1 MNFIEKLAAE
11 GHLTEEQVERI
22 GRNVSEFMDAVRRD
36 PSLRKEAMEKLALGL
51 PTYFKDP
58 ILRKT
63 FMQKAMGHAWDV
75 APLAAGAAAIGGAFG
90 LAKKVGDLGV
100 GTARDKIQKARAYK
114 EMVNENPSLQHVD
127 PNVTQKAFNT
137 LYRFNPEY
145 AADPMV
151 AGTFV
156 RNVAD
161 QERLDI
167 GTVNSLVQARRNLA
181 DRGQGPDYM
190 GMAQTMGKITEEQRK
205 ARENAAKDRAGRA
218 QGNVNFMAAQ
228 ERLRAAEAA
237 HKAEKARDRA
247 AQAKEKFW
255 GEAEAV
261 DPNDPRVEQ
270 G

>member
-11 GHLTEEQVERI
+11 GHLTEEQVDRV
-22 GRNVSEFMDAVRRD
+22 GRNVAEFMDAVRRD
-36 PSLRKEAMEKLALGL
+36 PSLRKEAMEKLAFGL
-51 PTYFKDP
+51 PTYLKNP
-58 ILRKT
+58 AIRKG
-63 FMQKAMGHAWDV
+63 FMQKAVGHAWDV

-90 LAKKVGDLGV
+90 LARKVGDVGV
-100 GTARDKIQKARAYK
+100 GAAKDKIQKARAYK
-114 EMVNENPSLQHVD
+114 NMVNENPSLQHVD

-145 AADPMV
+145 AGDPMV

-181 DRGQGPDYM
+181 DKGQAPDYM
-190 GMAQTMGKITEEQRK
+190 GMAQTMAKATGEQQKMRDAEEK
-205 ARENAAKDRAGRA
+205 SRASQA

-237 HKAEKARDRA
+237 HKADKGRAEFWARANEPGAPDL
-247 AQAKEKFW
+247 QDDGS
-255 GEAEAV
+255 GE
-261 DPNDPRVEQ
+261 DP
-270 G
+270 GA